1 MWQGMYEVLPHRK
14 KTSIQRFSRR
24 RFHNFEVRGAWT
36 KEDDE
41 ELARAVEAKGKS
53 WVAVGQ
59 IMERSQEDVRDRW
72 RNYHV
77 NSDHRNKEQWT
88 DVEVA
93 NLATAVQECMQ
104 IMKAA
109 KRQAKLEKYNG
120 REITDSEP
128 ESDDEAMAKLINWQ
142 VVSDRMGG
150 TRSRLQCSF
159 KWGKLKKQERKQFT
173 KQMKEVQKDLDESER
188 ENESAKKN
196 SWRQRRARKR
206 VQEMR
211 PGDLYDFL
219 QAVSTCQ
226 AAHEGNIPWKSLG
239 DDEFR
244 KRWTTAD
251 RKAAWEMFKGSVL
264 GADGF
269 NYHDIVN
276 HLLAN
281 LLTYEGHR
289 LDERWDPEAD
299 GFGQVGSS
307 SSQRFPGMLTSILQ
321 APPPQTTIEIVSER
335 KRKRQIRRLQ
345 RQMQRRKAKQA
356 QRGPTE
362 WRSKV
367 KSSHAVPASDGEDD
381 I

>member
-1 MWQGMYEVLPHRK
+1 MWQGMYEALPHRK
-14 KTSIQRFSRR
+14 KTAIQRFSRR

-41 ELARAVEAKGKS
+41 ELTRVVEAKGKS

-77 NSDHRNKEQWT
+77 NSEFRNKEQWT
-88 DVEVA
+88 DAEVA
-93 NLATAVQECMQ
+93 NLATAVQGCMQ

-109 KRQAKLEKYNG
+109 KRQAKLEKCDG
-120 REITDSEP
+120 REITGAESESDSE
-128 ESDDEAMAKLINWQ
+128 ETTAKLINWQ

-159 KWGKLKKQERKQFT
+159 KWGKLKKKEQERFT
-173 KQMKEVQKDLDESER
+173 KQMEEVQKDLDDSDR
-188 ENESAKKN
+188 ENEPTKKN
-196 SWRQRRARKR
+196 SWRQRKARNR

-219 QAVSTCQ
+219 QAVSMCQ
-226 AAHEGNIPWKSLG
+226 AAHEGNIPWQSLG

-269 NYHDIVN
+269 SYHEIVN

-299 GFGQVGSS
+299 GYGQVGSS
-307 SSQRFPGMLTSILQ
+307 SI
-321 APPPQTTIEIVSER
+321 
-335 KRKRQIRRLQ
+335 KRL
-345 RQMQRRKAKQA
+345 
-356 QRGPTE
+356 PE
-362 WRSKV
+362 
-367 KSSHAVPASDGEDD
+367 
-381 I
+381 